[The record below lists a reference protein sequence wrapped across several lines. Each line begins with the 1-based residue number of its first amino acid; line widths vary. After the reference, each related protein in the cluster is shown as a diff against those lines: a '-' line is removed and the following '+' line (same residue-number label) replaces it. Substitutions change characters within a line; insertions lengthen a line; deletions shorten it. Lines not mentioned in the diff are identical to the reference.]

1 MRKGLI
7 VMAKV
12 KGMKKLCKAVSAQLK
27 PFGIS
32 KAVLSTE
39 YSYVF
44 ADGSVTFKITEGSIE
59 DEWFNEFIEE
69 RFGYHVENTFI
80 ISLLHE
86 IGHHFTMGKFNKF
99 QQSKERVAI
108 AKIEHNLSESND
120 EDFDKEM
127 YKKYFDLP
135 MEKSATKWAVNYYR
149 THRQAINRFY
159 KKLEKELQKFYK
171 LNGLYS

>member
-1 MRKGLI
+1 MTKELKGT
-7 VMAKV
+7 
-12 KGMKKLCKAVSAQLK
+12 KK
-27 PFGIS
+27 I
-32 KAVLSTE
+32 
-39 YSYVF
+39 
-44 ADGSVTFKITEGSIE
+44 
-59 DEWFNEFIEE
+59 DEM
-69 RFGYHVENTFI
+69 VNTFCEKFGCTAELGAEFCYWDDDETVDYSLVI
-80 ISLLHE
+80 SVPSDEAWKEYVKETFNFRITNIFMFSLLHE